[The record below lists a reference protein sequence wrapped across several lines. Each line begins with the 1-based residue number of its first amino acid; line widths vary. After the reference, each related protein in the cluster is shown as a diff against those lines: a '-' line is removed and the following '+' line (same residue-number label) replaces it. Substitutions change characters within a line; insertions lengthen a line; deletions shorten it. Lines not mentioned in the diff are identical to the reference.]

1 MTTTSPA
8 MDQLREEALA
18 ALRKASDAEEIER
31 WRVEWLGRQDGRV
44 TALLRS
50 VRDQPQDQRAAFG
63 AAANAL
69 KQALESA
76 LHERQEEL
84 RRAELEA
91 LATKAALDV
100 SLPGRPQEIGRL
112 HPVTQTLRDCIR
124 AFEEMGFRVAEGP

>member
-1 MTTTSPA
+1 
-8 MDQLREEALA
+8 MDDPRKGARA
-18 ALRKASDAEEIER
+18 ALQDPSDAEALER
-31 WRVEWLGRQDGRV
+31 GRVEWLGRQDGRV
-44 TALLRS
+44 TMLLRS
-50 VRDQPQDQRAAFG
+50 VRDQPQEQRAAFG

-69 KQALESA
+69 KQALETA
-76 LHERQEEL
+76 LRERQEEL

-124 AFEEMGFRVAEGP
+124 AFEEMGFRVAEGPEVEWER